1 MTATATAPLLRC
13 FVALW
18 PDTAARDAI
27 ARMVARAHARHPA
40 ARPMRA
46 ENLHLTLAFIGSLPQ
61 TAVRALQPQVDG
73 LPVTPFIWTLDRVG
87 MFRGAQVLWL
97 GGGPCATLEELAA
110 AVRALLDRTGV
121 DYDRAPFMPHVT
133 LLRKLPRTAAL
144 DAGALVAAIRWPVRE
159 VRLVVSTPAPD
170 GPRYRDAAA
179 WLATHGP

>member
-1 MTATATAPLLRC
+1 
-13 FVALW
+13 
-18 PDTAARDAI
+18 
-27 ARMVARAHARHPA
+27 MVARAHERHPA

-97 GGGPCATLEELAA
+97 GGGPCAALEELAA
-110 AVRALLDRTGV
+110 AVRALLDRQGV
-121 DYDRAPFMPHVT
+121 GYDRKPFVPHVT

-144 DAGALVAAIRWPVRE
+144 DAGALVAAVRWPVKE
-159 VRLVVSTPAPD
+159 VRLVVTKAAPD
-170 GPRYRDAAA
+170 WPRYRDAAA
-179 WLATHGP
+179 WLDSPGR

>member
-1 MTATATAPLLRC
+1 MTATPTVPSLRC

-18 PDTAARDAI
+18 PDAAARDAI
-27 ARMVARAHARHPA
+27 ARMTARAQARHPA

-61 TAVRALQPQVDG
+61 TEVRALQPRVDD
-73 LPVTPFIWTLDRVG
+73 LPVVPFTWTLDRVG
-87 MFRGAQVLWL
+87 VFRGAQVLWL
-97 GGGPCATLEELAA
+97 GGGPCAALEELAA
-110 AVRALLDRTGV
+110 AVRALLDRAAVG
-121 DYDRAPFMPHVT
+121 YDRKPFVPHVT

-144 DAGALVAAIRWPVRE
+144 DAGALVAAIRWPVRK

>member
-121 DYDRAPFMPHVT
+121 
-133 LLRKLPRTAAL
+133 PRTASL
-144 DAGALVAAIRWPVRE
+144 EAGALVSAIRWPVNG
-159 VRLVVSTPAPD
+159 VRLVVSIPSSS
-170 GPRYRDAAA
+170 GPRYRDAAD
-179 WLATHGP
+179 TRTSR

>member
-27 ARMVARAHARHPA
+27 ARMVARAHERHPA

-46 ENLHLTLAFIGSLPQ
+46 ENLHLTLAFIGNLPQ

-73 LPVTPFIWTLDRVG
+73 VPVTPFIWTLDRVG

-121 DYDRAPFMPHVT
+121 GYDRAPFVPHVT
-133 LLRKLPRTAAL
+133 LLRKLPRTASL
-144 DAGALVAAIRWPVRE
+144 EAGALVSAIRWPVNA
-159 VRLVVSTPAPD
+159 VRLVVSIPSSC
-170 GPRYRDAAA
+170 GPRYRDAAD
-179 WLATHGP
+179 TMTSR